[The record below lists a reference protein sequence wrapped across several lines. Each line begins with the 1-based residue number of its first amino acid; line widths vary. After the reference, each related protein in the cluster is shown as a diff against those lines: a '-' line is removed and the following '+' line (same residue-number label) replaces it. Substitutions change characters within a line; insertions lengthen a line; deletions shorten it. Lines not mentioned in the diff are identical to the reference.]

1 MAKSVEAYRAGILVY
16 GQFAAKLAEVLVP
29 IVVARL
35 VSKTDFGILGEVLLI
50 YSTAAVVL
58 TVNLPA
64 VLSFYL
70 PGRPDEER
78 YAITRRALN
87 VMLGIAAA
95 CSVAFIATGL
105 FAGSDGEGM
114 LGHLWAVALYPLGD
128 IPSRLLPNLLI
139 IENRPRAAGVAGAV
153 RAVALLVAVLVPLA
167 LGYDLRVAFLSLSV
181 VGLLLGAGTWWV
193 VHRIYRGTPA
203 TASPISTRKM
213 ISFALPLGAQEIVA
227 NLNSHVD
234 KYLILFFF
242 SEAVYAEY
250 QAGSWQVPLIPS
262 LAYAI
267 GVAYAPTFAIL
278 YREGKK
284 VAAIETWR
292 RQTLGSML
300 IVVPL
305 AAVFVVSAEEI
316 IALLFPAGYA
326 PAANVLR
333 IYSILSMGRIT
344 AFGTIIVAAGRPNL
358 VLRASAVA
366 LVANVVISTPLVMTV
381 GFLGPAL
388 GTLLAFIPQVVTY
401 MYFMSICSDVSM
413 RRTFPMKGYLQ
424 TLAVCAPG
432 CAAAVAIKLNC
443 DWSAA
448 ALLAAEAATVVLSFA
463 VLGTLTRRI
472 LGDDWRF
479 VTDWLTLRGL
489 SRAGGHS

>member
-16 GQFAAKLAEVLVP
+16 GQFAARLAEVLVP

-70 PGRPDEER
+70 PKRPDEER
-78 YAITRRALN
+78 YAITRRALAA
-87 VMLGIAAA
+87 MFGIAAF
-95 CSVAFIATGL
+95 CSLALVATSVFVGA
-105 FAGSDGEGM
+105 DGEAV

-128 IPSRLLPNLLI
+128 IPSRILPNLLI
-139 IENRPRAAGVAGAV
+139 IERRAKAAGAAGAV

-167 LGYDLRVAFLSLSV
+167 LGYGIQAAFFSLSL
-181 VGLLLGAGTWWV
+181 VGLILGAGTWWV
-193 VHRIYRGTPA
+193 VHHTYRGVTP
-203 TASPISTRKM
+203 TTSPISTRKM
-213 ISFALPLGAQEIVA
+213 IAFALPLGGQEIVA

-250 QAGSWQVPLIPS
+250 QAGAWQVPLIPS

-267 GVAYAPTFAIL
+267 GVAYAPLFAIL
-278 YREGKK
+278 YKEGKK

-292 RQTLGSML
+292 RQALGSML

-305 AAVFVVSAEEI
+305 AAIFVVAAEEI

-344 AFGTIIVAAGRPNL
+344 AFGTIIVAAGRPKL
-358 VLRASAVA
+358 ILRAGIVS
-366 LVANVVISTPLVMTV
+366 LVANVAISTPLVMTV

-388 GTLLAFIPQVVTY
+388 GTLLAFIPQVAIY
-401 MYFMSICSDVSM
+401 MYFMSICSDVSI
-413 RRTFPMKGYLQ
+413 RQTFPMKGYLQ
-424 TLAVCAPG
+424 TLAICAPG
-432 CAAAVAIKLNC
+432 CAAAVAIKLNFE
-443 DWSAA
+443 WGAG
-448 ALLAAEAATVVLSFA
+448 ALLAAQAVTIILSFA
-463 VLGTLTRRI
+463 IVGGLTRRI
-472 LGDDWRF
+472 LGEDWRF
-479 VTDWLTLRGL
+479 VADWLTLRSL
-489 SRAGGHS
+489 SRARE

>member
-16 GQFAAKLAEVLVP
+16 GQFAARLAEVLVP

-35 VSKTDFGILGEVLLI
+35 VSKTDFGLLGEVLLI

-70 PGRPDEER
+70 PKRPDEER

-87 VMLGIAAA
+87 VMLGIAVV
-95 CSVAFIATGL
+95 CSVALIATGL
-105 FAGSDGEGM
+105 FAGAEGDGV

-139 IENRPRAAGVAGAV
+139 LEKRAKAAAVAGAV
-153 RAVALLVAVLVPLA
+153 RAITLLVAVLVPLA
-167 LGYDLRVAFLSLSV
+167 LGYSIQTAFFSLSI

-193 VHRIYRGTPA
+193 VHHVYRGIAA
-203 TASPISTRKM
+203 TTSPISTRKM

-227 NLNSHVD
+227 NLNNHVD

-267 GVAYAPTFAIL
+267 GVAYAPLFAVL
-278 YREGKK
+278 YKEGKK

-292 RQTLGSML
+292 RQALGSML

-305 AAVFVVSAEEI
+305 AAIFVVSAEEI

-358 VLRASAVA
+358 VLRASVVSF
-366 LVANVVISTPLVMTV
+366 LANVVISTPLVMTV

-388 GTLLAFIPQVVTY
+388 GTLIAFIPQVAIY
-401 MYFMSICSDVSM
+401 MYFMSVCSDVSM

-424 TLAVCAPG
+424 TLAICIPG

-443 DWSAA
+443 DWGVGE
-448 ALLAAEAATVVLSFA
+448 LLAAEAATVVLSFA
-463 VLGTLTRRI
+463 VVGTLTRRI

-479 VTDWLTLRGL
+479 VADWLTLRSL
-489 SRAGGHS
+489 SRAAE

>member
-16 GQFAAKLAEVLVP
+16 GQFAARLAEVLVP

-35 VSKTDFGILGEVLLI
+35 VSKTDFGLLGEVLLI

-70 PGRPDEER
+70 PKRPDEER

-87 VMLGIAAA
+87 VMLAIAVV
-95 CSVAFIATGL
+95 CSVALIATGL
-105 FAGSDGEGM
+105 FAGAEGDGV

-139 IENRPRAAGVAGAV
+139 LETRAKAAAVAGAV
-153 RAVALLVAVLVPLA
+153 RAITLLVAVLVPLA
-167 LGYDLRVAFLSLSV
+167 LGYSIQTAFFSLSI

-193 VHRIYRGTPA
+193 VHHVYRGIAA
-203 TASPISTRKM
+203 TTSPISTRKM

-227 NLNSHVD
+227 NLNNHVD

-267 GVAYAPTFAIL
+267 GVAYAPLFAVL
-278 YREGKK
+278 YKEGKK

-292 RQTLGSML
+292 RQALGSML

-305 AAVFVVSAEEI
+305 AAIFVVSAEEI

-358 VLRASAVA
+358 VLRASVVSF
-366 LVANVVISTPLVMTV
+366 LANVVISTPLVMTV

-388 GTLLAFIPQVVTY
+388 GTLIAFIPQVAIY
-401 MYFMSICSDVSM
+401 MYFMSVCSDVSM

-424 TLAVCAPG
+424 TLAICIPG

-443 DWSAA
+443 DWGVGE
-448 ALLAAEAATVVLSFA
+448 LLAAEAATVVLSFA
-463 VLGTLTRRI
+463 VVGTLTRRI

-479 VTDWLTLRGL
+479 VADWLTLRSL
-489 SRAGGHS
+489 SRAAE

>member
-1 MAKSVEAYRAGILVY
+1 VAKSVEAYRAGILVY
-16 GQFAAKLAEVLVP
+16 GQFAARLAEVLVP

-64 VLSFYL
+64 ILSFYL
-70 PGRPDEER
+70 PKRPDEER

-87 VMLGIAAA
+87 VMLGIAAV
-95 CSVAFIATGL
+95 CSVAMIATGL
-105 FAGSDGEGM
+105 FAGAKGEGV

-139 IENRPRAAGVAGAV
+139 IENRAKAAGVAGAV
-153 RAVALLVAVLVPLA
+153 RAVTLLLAVLVPLG
-167 LGYDLRVAFLSLSV
+167 LGYSIQAAFFSLSV

-193 VHRIYRGTPA
+193 VHHIYRGIPA
-203 TASPISTRKM
+203 TTSPISTRKM

-267 GVAYAPTFAIL
+267 GVAYAPLFAIL
-278 YREGKK
+278 YKEGKK

-292 RQTLGSML
+292 RQALGSML

-305 AAVFVVSAEEI
+305 AAIFVVSAEEI

-326 PAANVLR
+326 PAADVLR

-358 VLRASAVA
+358 VLRAS
-366 LVANVVISTPLVMTV
+366 LVAFLANVLISTPLVMTV

-388 GTLLAFIPQVVTY
+388 GTLLAFIPQVAIY

-424 TLAVCAPG
+424 TLAICAPG

-443 DWSAA
+443 DWGVG

-463 VLGTLTRRI
+463 VVGTLTRRI

-479 VTDWLTLRGL
+479 IADWLTLRGL
-489 SRAGGHS
+489 SRARE

>member
-29 IVVARL
+29 IFVARL
-35 VSKTDFGILGEVLLI
+35 VSKTEFGILGEVLLI

-70 PGRPDEER
+70 PKRPDEER

-87 VMLGIAAA
+87 AMLAVAAF
-95 CSVAFIATGL
+95 CSVAMIATGL
-105 FAGSDGEGM
+105 FAGAEGEGL

-128 IPSRLLPNLLI
+128 IPSRILPNLLI
-139 IENRPRAAGVAGAV
+139 VENRAKAAGVAGAV
-153 RAVALLVAVLVPLA
+153 RAVSLLVAVLAPLA
-167 LGYDLRVAFLSLSV
+167 LGYDVRVAFFSLSV
-181 VGLLLGAGTWWV
+181 VGLLLGAATLWV
-193 VHRIYRGTPA
+193 VHRIYRGIART
-203 TASPISTRKM
+203 TSPVSTRKM

-227 NLNSHVD
+227 NLNNHVD

-242 SEAVYAEY
+242 SEAIYAEY

-267 GVAYAPTFAIL
+267 GVAYAPRFAIL
-278 YREGKK
+278 YKEGKK
-284 VAAIETWR
+284 IAAIETWR
-292 RQTLGSML
+292 RQSLGSML

-305 AAVFVVSAEEI
+305 AAIFVVSAEEI
-316 IALLFPAGYA
+316 IALVYPAGYA

-344 AFGTIIVAAGRPNL
+344 SFGAIILAAGHPNFL
-358 VLRASAVA
+358 LRAGVVS

-388 GTLLAFIPQVVTY
+388 GTLLAFIPQVVIY

-413 RRTFPMKGYLQ
+413 KRTFPMKGYLQ
-424 TLAVCAPG
+424 TLAICAPG
-432 CAAAVAIKLNC
+432 CLAAVAIKLNC
-443 DWSAA
+443 DWGVAE
-448 ALLAAEAATVVLSFA
+448 LLAAEAMTVVLSYA
-463 VLGTLTRRI
+463 VVGTLTGRI
-472 LGDDWRF
+472 VGEDWRF
-479 VTDWLTLRGL
+479 VTDWLTLRNL
-489 SRAGGHS
+489 SRAGE

>member
-1 MAKSVEAYRAGILVY
+1 
-16 GQFAAKLAEVLVP
+16 
-29 IVVARL
+29 
-35 VSKTDFGILGEVLLI
+35 
-50 YSTAAVVL
+50 L
-58 TVNLPA
+58 T
-64 VLSFYL
+64 
-70 PGRPDEER
+70 
-78 YAITRRALN
+78 
-87 VMLGIAAA
+87 
-95 CSVAFIATGL
+95 
-105 FAGSDGEGM
+105 
-114 LGHLWAVALYPLGD
+114 
-128 IPSRLLPNLLI
+128 
-139 IENRPRAAGVAGAV
+139 
-153 RAVALLVAVLVPLA
+153 
-167 LGYDLRVAFLSLSV
+167 LGYSVQAAFFSLSI
-181 VGLLLGAGTWWV
+181 VGLLLGVGTWWV
-193 VHRIYRGTPA
+193 VHHIYRGIAA
-203 TASPISTRKM
+203 TTSPISTRKM

-227 NLNSHVD
+227 NLNNHVD

-267 GVAYAPTFAIL
+267 GVAYAPLFAVL
-278 YREGKK
+278 YKEGKK

-292 RQTLGSML
+292 RQALGSML

-305 AAVFVVSAEEI
+305 AAIFVVSAEEI

-358 VLRASAVA
+358 VLRASVVSF
-366 LVANVVISTPLVMTV
+366 LANVVISTPLVMTV

-388 GTLLAFIPQVVTY
+388 GTLIAFIPQVAIY

-424 TLAVCAPG
+424 TLAICIPG

-443 DWSAA
+443 DWGAG

-463 VLGTLTRRI
+463 VVGTLTRRI

-479 VTDWLTLRGL
+479 VADWVTLRSL
-489 SRAGGHS
+489 SRA

>member
-1 MAKSVEAYRAGILVY
+1 
-16 GQFAAKLAEVLVP
+16 
-29 IVVARL
+29 
-35 VSKTDFGILGEVLLI
+35 
-50 YSTAAVVL
+50 
-58 TVNLPA
+58 
-64 VLSFYL
+64 
-70 PGRPDEER
+70 
-78 YAITRRALN
+78 
-87 VMLGIAAA
+87 MLGIAVV
-95 CSVAFIATGL
+95 CSVALIATGL
-105 FAGSDGEGM
+105 FANAEGDGV

-139 IENRPRAAGVAGAV
+139 LEKRAKAAAVAGAV
-153 RAVALLVAVLVPLA
+153 RAVTLLVAVLVPLT
-167 LGYDLRVAFLSLSV
+167 LGYSVQAAFFSLSI
-181 VGLLLGAGTWWV
+181 VGLLLGVGTWWV
-193 VHRIYRGTPA
+193 VHHIYRGIAA
-203 TASPISTRKM
+203 TTSPISTRKM

-227 NLNSHVD
+227 NLNNHVD

-267 GVAYAPTFAIL
+267 GVAYAPLFAVL
-278 YREGKK
+278 YKEGKK

-292 RQTLGSML
+292 RQALGSML

-305 AAVFVVSAEEI
+305 AAIFVVSAEEI

-358 VLRASAVA
+358 VLRASVVSF
-366 LVANVVISTPLVMTV
+366 LANVVISTPLVMTV

-388 GTLLAFIPQVVTY
+388 GTLIAFIPQVAIY

-424 TLAVCAPG
+424 TLAICIPG

-443 DWSAA
+443 DWGAG

-463 VLGTLTRRI
+463 VVGTLTRRI

-479 VTDWLTLRGL
+479 VADWVTLRSL
-489 SRAGGHS
+489 SRA

>member
-1 MAKSVEAYRAGILVY
+1 VAKSVEAYRAGILVY
-16 GQFAAKLAEVLVP
+16 GQFAARLAEVLVP

-35 VSKTDFGILGEVLLI
+35 VSKTDFGLLGEVLLI

-70 PGRPDEER
+70 PKRPDEER

-87 VMLGIAAA
+87 VMLGIAVV
-95 CSVAFIATGL
+95 CSVALIATGL
-105 FAGSDGEGM
+105 FAGAEGDGV

-139 IENRPRAAGVAGAV
+139 LEKRAKAAAVAGAV
-153 RAVALLVAVLVPLA
+153 RAITLLVAVLVPLA
-167 LGYDLRVAFLSLSV
+167 LGYSIQTAFFSLSI

-193 VHRIYRGTPA
+193 VHHVYRGIAA
-203 TASPISTRKM
+203 TTSPISTRKM

-227 NLNSHVD
+227 NLNNHVD

-267 GVAYAPTFAIL
+267 GVAYAPLFAVL
-278 YREGKK
+278 YKEGKK

-292 RQTLGSML
+292 RQALGSML

-305 AAVFVVSAEEI
+305 AAIFVVSAEEI

-358 VLRASAVA
+358 VLRASVVSF
-366 LVANVVISTPLVMTV
+366 LANVVISTPLVMTV

-388 GTLLAFIPQVVTY
+388 GTLIAFIPQVAIY
-401 MYFMSICSDVSM
+401 MYFMSVCSDVSM

-424 TLAVCAPG
+424 TLAICIPG

-443 DWSAA
+443 DWGVGE
-448 ALLAAEAATVVLSFA
+448 LLAAEAATVVLSFA
-463 VLGTLTRRI
+463 VVGTLTRRI

-479 VTDWLTLRGL
+479 VADWLTLRSL
-489 SRAGGHS
+489 SRAAE

>member
-16 GQFAAKLAEVLVP
+16 GQFAARLAEVLVP

-35 VSKTDFGILGEVLLI
+35 VSKTDFGLLGEVLLI

-70 PGRPDEER
+70 PKRPDEER

-87 VMLGIAAA
+87 VMLGIAVV
-95 CSVAFIATGL
+95 CSVALIATGL
-105 FAGSDGEGM
+105 FAGAEGDGV
-114 LGHLWAVALYPLGD
+114 LGHMWAVALYPLGD

-139 IENRPRAAGVAGAV
+139 LEKRAKAAAVAGAV
-153 RAVALLVAVLVPLA
+153 RAITLLVAVLVPLA
-167 LGYDLRVAFLSLSV
+167 LGYSIQTAFFSLSI

-193 VHRIYRGTPA
+193 VHHVYRGIAA
-203 TASPISTRKM
+203 TTSPISTRKM

-227 NLNSHVD
+227 NLNNHVD

-267 GVAYAPTFAIL
+267 GVAYAPLFAVL
-278 YREGKK
+278 YKEGKK

-292 RQTLGSML
+292 RQALGSML

-305 AAVFVVSAEEI
+305 AAIFVVSAEEI

-358 VLRASAVA
+358 VLRASVVSF
-366 LVANVVISTPLVMTV
+366 LANVVISTPLVMTV

-388 GTLLAFIPQVVTY
+388 GTLIAFIPQVAIY
-401 MYFMSICSDVSM
+401 MYFMSVCSDVSM

-424 TLAVCAPG
+424 TLAICIPG

-443 DWSAA
+443 DWGVGE
-448 ALLAAEAATVVLSFA
+448 LLAAEAATVVLSFA
-463 VLGTLTRRI
+463 VVGTLTRRI

-479 VTDWLTLRGL
+479 VADWLTLRSL
-489 SRAGGHS
+489 SRAAE

>member
-1 MAKSVEAYRAGILVY
+1 VAKSVEAYRAGILVY
-16 GQFAAKLAEVLVP
+16 GQFAARLAEVLVP

-70 PGRPDEER
+70 PKRPDEER
-78 YAITRRALN
+78 YAIARRALN
-87 VMLGIAAA
+87 VMLGIAAV
-95 CSVAFIATGL
+95 CSIAFIAAGL
-105 FAGSDGEGM
+105 FAGGEGDGV

-128 IPSRLLPNLLI
+128 IPSRILPNLLI
-139 IENRPRAAGVAGAV
+139 IEKRAKAAGVAGAV
-153 RAVALLVAVLVPLA
+153 RAVALMVAVLVPLT
-167 LGYDLRVAFLSLSV
+167 LGYDIQAAFLSLSV
-181 VGLLLGAGTWWV
+181 VGVLLGAGTWWV
-193 VHRIYRGTPA
+193 VHRTYRGIAA
-203 TASPISTRKM
+203 TTSPVSTRKM

-227 NLNSHVD
+227 NLNNHVD
-234 KYLILFFF
+234 KYLILIFF

-267 GVAYAPTFAIL
+267 GVAYAPLFAVL
-278 YREGKK
+278 YKEGKK

-292 RQTLGSML
+292 RQALGSML
-300 IVVPL
+300 IVVPV
-305 AAVFVVSAEEI
+305 AAIFVVSAEEI

-326 PAANVLR
+326 PAADVLR
-333 IYSILSMGRIT
+333 IYSILSLGRIT

-358 VLRASAVA
+358 VLRASVVSF
-366 LVANVVISTPLVMTV
+366 LANLVISTPLVMTV

-388 GTLLAFIPQVVTY
+388 GTLLAFIPQVAIY

-424 TLAVCAPG
+424 TLAICVPG

-443 DWSAA
+443 DWSPG

-463 VLGTLTRRI
+463 VVGTLTRRI

-479 VTDWLTLRGL
+479 VADWLTLRSL

>member
-1 MAKSVEAYRAGILVY
+1 
-16 GQFAAKLAEVLVP
+16 VLVP

-70 PGRPDEER
+70 PKRPDEER
-78 YAITRRALN
+78 YAITRRALT
-87 VMLGIAAA
+87 VMFGIAAV
-95 CSVAFIATGL
+95 CSVAMIATGL
-105 FAGSDGEGM
+105 FAGAKGEGV

-139 IENRPRAAGVAGAV
+139 IENRAKAAGVAGAV
-153 RAVALLVAVLVPLA
+153 RAVTLLLAVLVPLG
-167 LGYDLRVAFLSLSV
+167 LGYDIRAAFFALSV
-181 VGLLLGAGTWWV
+181 VGLILGIGTWWV
-193 VHRIYRGTPA
+193 VHHIYRGTAA
-203 TASPISTRKM
+203 TTSPISTRKM

-227 NLNSHVD
+227 NLNTHVD

-267 GVAYAPTFAIL
+267 GVAYAPLFAVL
-278 YREGKK
+278 YKEGKK

-292 RQTLGSML
+292 RQALGSML

-305 AAVFVVSAEEI
+305 AAIFVVSAEEI

-326 PAANVLR
+326 PAADVLR
-333 IYSILSMGRIT
+333 IYSILSLGRIT

-358 VLRASAVA
+358 VLRAS
-366 LVANVVISTPLVMTV
+366 LVSFFANVAISTPLVMTV

-388 GTLLAFIPQVVTY
+388 GTLLAFIPQVAIY

-424 TLAVCAPG
+424 TLAICAPG

-443 DWSAA
+443 DWGVG
-448 ALLAAEAATVVLSFA
+448 ALLAAEATTVVLSFA
-463 VLGTLTRRI
+463 VVGTLTRRI

-479 VTDWLTLRGL
+479 VADWLTLRSL
-489 SRAGGHS
+489 SRATRQS